1 MTCLSKKVLIFTEQN
16 KERDS
21 LGLINAATTIYENI
35 ITYALCINW
44 VPNFKAFDFIIQVD
58 NKDLFI
64 QDSRSIASL
73 FFELNEQFNFDC
85 ILFPATPIGRNIAP
99 RVAMALDVGLTAD
112 VTSIETE
119 GEDVYL
125 IRPAYDGKLM
135 AAIVNIGDNPLMATI
150 RANIFLPTTQV
161 RETQTILF
169 NPKNITKTCM
179 KLISIEKKISTDIRD
194 CKVLVSGGGG
204 TKGYFD
210 KLYPLAEKLDAC
222 VSASRSIVDDG
233 IASRTIQVGQS
244 GKIVSPKLYIAIGI
258 YGSLQHIEGLK
269 NVSHIICVNTNK
281 NAPLCSLADIVVED
295 DGEVFIKKLLK
306 NILFGG

>member
-1 MTCLSKKVLIFTEQN
+1 MTCLSKKVLIFAEQN

-21 LGLINAATTIYENI
+21 LGLINAATTIYENQDI
-35 ITYALCINW
+35 ITYVICINW
-44 VPNFKAFDFIIQVD
+44 AFDFKAFDFIIQVD

-73 FFELNEQFNFDC
+73 FFELNEQFEFDC

-99 RVAMALDVGLTAD
+99 RVAMALNVGLTAD
-112 VTSIETE
+112 VTAIGNE
-119 GEDVYL
+119 GEL

-161 RETQTILF
+161 KETQTILF

-233 IASRTIQVGQS
+233 IASRAIQVGQS

-281 NAPLCSLADIVVED
+281 NAPLCSLADIVVEE